1 MAKQININDNSN
13 KVNLEDVNPK
23 IVVRDDNKNTI
34 VNVESKNTKIVQV
47 NTPGPR
53 GPKGDVG
60 PSGSVDG
67 VVITDNNDNEKKKV
81 LFVIEQPGGSGTTG
95 SLGTDS
101 NLQAL
106 SFNPSEEILFSSNIS
121 SSGFLKGYNIT
132 ASGKISASQ
141 QIIGPSATLGKF
153 FLSNNII
160 SNTDDDTTKIT
171 FEGSDKIMI
180 TVNDED
186 GIDIESSQEND
197 KIIFYK
203 KADFKSSISASGAF
217 FFSSSLN
224 DDTNFKT
231 LVYDTSTGKVFH
243 TGSYGGGGGG
253 VGFPYSGS
261 DAQFGTP
268 PQAIITGSLLLS
280 GSGHI
285 TASGTISASGGFT
298 GSLFGTSS
306 FSTTSSFAI
315 SSSYAVTASHALN
328 AASAS
333 FAVTSSHALNAVSA
347 SFAIT
352 SSHALTASFIDSTLL
367 DTFKQTGQRNG
378 DAAITGSLTLTNL
391 TASGEITSSNYF
403 VNTGDIIP
411 GTSQGYFFDIN
422 KNSGLTHNAANDMF
436 IQHLLNGKFVR
447 FTGKNPAG
455 ATQIGATIDYGN
467 TNVILGDLTTPF
479 TVTAA
484 SHLFVKGN
492 VSASEDFIGISG
504 SLDYVETTGNI
515 SASGLLFASSS
526 QDTASAFSNFIV
538 VHDTS
543 SGRFYTSE
551 FTSLS
556 TLWKRNPSN
565 PTSEI
570 Y

>member
-153 FLSNNII
+153 FLSSNII

-285 TASGTISASGGFT
+285 TASGNISASGNFEGNSYEIQ
-298 GSLFGTSS
+298 GKS
-306 FSTTSSFAI
+306 AI
-315 SSSYAVTASHALN
+315 TYNSGNNNIIYGQNNQNFKARGVKILLGDDATQHVTAS
-328 AASAS
+328 
-333 FAVTSSHALNAVSA
+333 
-347 SFAIT
+347 
-352 SSHALTASFIDSTLL
+352 
-367 DTFKQTGQRNG
+367 
-378 DAAITGSLTLTNL
+378 
-391 TASGEITSSNYF
+391 
-403 VNTGDIIP
+403 
-411 GTSQGYFFDIN
+411 
-422 KNSGLTHNAANDMF
+422 
-436 IQHLLNGKFVR
+436 
-447 FTGKNPAG
+447 
-455 ATQIGATIDYGN
+455 
-467 TNVILGDLTTPF
+467 
-479 TVTAA
+479 
-484 SHLFVKGN
+484 
-492 VSASEDFIGISG
+492 
-504 SLDYVETTGNI
+504 GNI
-515 SASGLLFASSS
+515 SASG
-526 QDTASAFSNFIV
+526 III
-538 VHDTS
+538 
-543 SGRFYTSE
+543 GGE
-551 FTSLS
+551 FTSSKGILITS
-556 TLWKRNPSN
+556 SLTNLGSKNAFLVRFNNSNGQPEKFSVSSSGVVRFGSLDTLPTPITGGIVYSASN
-565 PTSEI
+565 FYFGI
-570 Y
+570 